1 MEAECDRVEMRYRR
15 VLEDVRKLGLD
26 FQRAVERLDEAEERV
41 RRIEQEE
48 AEQAEERRRDARRHR
63 RRS

>member
-26 FQRAVERLDEAEERV
+26 FQRAAERVDEAEERV

-48 AEQAEERRRDARRHR
+48 AEERRRDGRRHK